1 MSIQYYEEN
10 AAEFFRRSV
19 DADVLPAL
27 TQFAG
32 LIPPGGKV
40 LEAGCGAGRDARA
53 FKALGFQV
61 TAIDAAPKLAPKLA
75 ALARAHSGLPVEV
88 MTFDQIA
95 WREAFDGIW
104 ACASLLHVARH
115 DLPDTLRRLRSA
127 LVPGGVWFMSFKYG
141 TEERLASGRRFTDLD
156 EAGAEALLAA
166 TGGLELIALEVTGD
180 VRPDR
185 VQERWLSV
193 LCRRVG

>member
-1 MSIQYYEEN
+1 MSIRYYEEN

-19 DADVLPAL
+19 DADVLPARA
-27 TQFAG
+27 QFAG

-61 TAIDAAPKLAPKLA
+61 TAIEAAPKLA

-88 MTFDQIA
+88 MTFDQIT

-104 ACASLLHVARH
+104 ACASLLHVARQ
-115 DLPDTLRRLRSA
+115 DLPDTLRRLRAA

-141 TEERLASGRRFTDLD
+141 TEERLANGRRFTDLD
-156 EAGAEALLAA
+156 EAGAEALLTAA
-166 TGGLELIALEVTGD
+166 GGLELIALEVTGD